1 MSYTHLNTLMKYCN
15 QPQLEKQADTVDMN
29 EVNAL
34 LANPYQVIQNRFS
47 NFLNDELQA
56 AQSMDVP
63 ELNPASLAFM
73 RDFEIMANT
82 NPLMAYNNPY
92 EAYDKF
98 ASYNQLLQHQLILK
112 AKELKLSGLDDAQ
125 VREALTNSDIYKK
138 LVANQG
144 LEMLKYISNISGG
157 GLPTEEFM
165 KEWLPYAS
173 AATIDQFGG
182 VDSYVNNYIVPQ
194 QIGLMLSQGIGIAPT
209 ELVEDLKSKGIQI
222 NPEQLGIQ
230 LAAEALKNEHYA
242 KLPAGARQ
250 RFANYIKQAIG
261 KNINFTNDT
270 ARTGVYGTLL
280 NSGHIDPNDRLTLA
294 KSLMNDSALGLQ
306 ARDSAYTALNQ
317 LGRLSTAVD
326 KGNPGSYMDAAKE
339 LIHGNDDEN
348 EDYQFGYNQ
357 LMQHGNVWDKAEA
370 YARQGWEDTK
380 DFGREVR
387 DAAEEYGN
395 QALDKAKEY
404 GNKAYNSVKQHG
416 KELWNN
422 SAKPLLSQA
431 WNGTKNVLSE
441 NPGTAAAIAGTL
453 AAGGLGYYGWKKYQD
468 SQKKKKKKNNEDL
481 EKEASDNTL
490 IKYSSAA
497 VGVIG
502 FDNYAA
508 LTFK

>member
-1 MSYTHLNTLMKYCN
+1 MSYSHLDTLMKYCN
-15 QPQLEKQADTVDMN
+15 QPQLEKQANPNAN
-29 EVNAL
+29 EPNAL
-34 LANPYQVIQNRFS
+34 YTNPYQAMQLAYS
-47 NFLNDELQA
+47 DLLNQQLQA
-56 AQSMDVP
+56 AQAIDAS
-63 ELNPASLAFM
+63 ELSPSSLDFI
-73 RDFEIMANT
+73 RNFEILANT
-82 NPLMAYNNPY
+82 NPLLAYDNKY
-92 EAYDKF
+92 EAQNKF
-98 ASYNQLLQHQLILK
+98 ALYNQLLQHQLILK
-112 AKELKLSGLDDAQ
+112 AKELKLNGLDEAQ
-125 VREALTNSDIYKK
+125 IKEALTNSEPYKK
-138 LVANQG
+138 LIANQG
-144 LEMLKYISNISGG
+144 LEIFKALSNNT
-157 GLPTEEFM
+157 LPSEEFIN
-165 KEWLPYAS
+165 EWLPYAS
-173 AATIDQFGG
+173 ASTIDQFGG
-182 VDSYVNNYIVPQ
+182 VDSYVKNYLVPQ
-194 QIGLMLSQGIGIAPT
+194 QVGLMLENYYNQGVGAIPT
-209 ELVEDLKSKGIQI
+209 GYINALKAQGIQI
-222 NPEQLGIQ
+222 NPEQIGIQ

-261 KNINFTNDT
+261 KNINFTDDT

-280 NSGHIDPNDRLTLA
+280 NSGHVDPNDRLTLA

-306 ARDSAYTALNQ
+306 ARDSAYNALNQ
-317 LGRLSTAVD
+317 LGRLNTAVN
-326 KGNPGSYMDAAKE
+326 KGNPNSYMDAAKE

-387 DAAEEYGN
+387 DAAEEYGG

-468 SQKKKKKKNNEDL
+468 SQKKKKKKDNEDL

-497 VGVIG
+497 VGAIG
-502 FDNYAA
+502 FDDYAA

>member
-1 MSYTHLNTLMKYCN
+1 MSYSHLDTLMKYCN
-15 QPQLEKQADTVDMN
+15 QPQLEKQANPN
-29 EVNAL
+29 EADPLSAL
-34 LANPYQVIQNRFS
+34 YNNPYQALQLVYQDLLNQQQLQN
-47 NFLNDELQA
+47 
-56 AQSMDVP
+56 AQTADGT
-63 ELNPASLAFM
+63 ELNPNDLSFM
-73 RDFEIMANT
+73 RDFEILANT
-82 NPLMAYNNPY
+82 NPLMAYNNQY
-92 EAYDKF
+92 EAQDKF
-98 ASYNQLLQHQLILK
+98 ALYNQLLKHQLALK
-112 AKELKLSGLDDAQ
+112 AKELKLSGLDEAQ
-125 VREALTNSDIYKK
+125 VKEALINSDIYKK
-138 LVANQG
+138 LIASQG
-144 LEMLKYISNISGG
+144 LGMFKALSNGS
-157 GLPTEEFM
+157 LPSEEFT

-173 AATIDQFGG
+173 ASTIDQFGG
-182 VDSYVNNYIVPQ
+182 VDSYIKNYIVPQ
-194 QIGLMLSQGIGIAPT
+194 QIGLALDKGIGLVPT
-209 ELVEDLKSKGIQI
+209 DYIEKLRAQNIQI
-222 NPEQLGIQ
+222 NPDQLGIQ

-242 KLPAGARQ
+242 KLPAGVKQ

-261 KNINFTNDT
+261 KNINFTDNNI
-270 ARTGVYGTLL
+270 RTGVYGTLL

-317 LGRLSTAVD
+317 LGRLNTAVN
-326 KGNPGSYMDAAKE
+326 KGNPNSYMDAAKE
-339 LIHGNDDEN
+339 LIHNNDDEN
-348 EDYQFGYNQ
+348 EDYKFGYNQ

-387 DAAEEYGN
+387 DAAEEYGG

-468 SQKKKKKKNNEDL
+468 SQKKKKKKDNEDL

-497 VGVIG
+497 VGAIG
-502 FDNYAA
+502 FDDYAA